1 MSYRNGRPA
10 LTPQERIFAR
20 AVANTGD
27 KVYAAKEAGYRG
39 PARVTAQKA
48 TSRPAVQAEIV
59 RASLDRLHSEALPM
73 AVGTL
78 IAIMSDAKMPAG
90 ARVQAAKLV
99 FDRTLGSQDA
109 AGDVKQDHELTA
121 DEIARRID
129 ALSRIA
135 MERARDVTPE
145 GPPSVSD
152 AFG

>member
-10 LTPQERIFAR
+10 LTPQERIFAKR
-20 AVANTGD
+20 LADTGD

-39 PARVTAQKA
+39 PARITAQKA

-78 IAIMSDAKMPAG
+78 IAIMSDTKMPAG

-99 FDRTLGSQDA
+99 FDRTLGSQDT
-109 AGDVKQDHELTA
+109 DNVKQDHELTA

-145 GPPSVSD
+145 APSSVSD

>member
-1 MSYRNGRPA
+1 MSYRNGHPA
-10 LTPQERIFAR
+10 LTPQERIFAK
-20 AVANTGD
+20 AVADTGD

-109 AGDVKQDHELTA
+109 GDVKQDHELTA
-121 DEIARRID
+121 NEIARRID

-145 GPPSVSD
+145 APSSVSD

>member
-1 MSYRNGRPA
+1 
-10 LTPQERIFAR
+10 
-20 AVANTGD
+20 
-27 KVYAAKEAGYRG
+27 
-39 PARVTAQKA
+39 
-48 TSRPAVQAEIV
+48 
-59 RASLDRLHSEALPM
+59 M

-78 IAIMSDAKMPAG
+78 IDIMSNEKMPAG

-129 ALSRIA
+129 ALSRVA
-135 MERARDVTPE
+135 MERAKDVTPE
-145 GPPSVSD
+145 APSSVSD